1 MSSQYGPGLSPRA
14 GIREEGGSW
23 MTVTKGAAR
32 DKGLGF
38 LGYFAFSG
46 GQWRFYYASGPITRG
61 NPSKAPSPPAGD

>member
-1 MSSQYGPGLSPRA
+1 
-14 GIREEGGSW
+14 